1 MKFVYGIAGFA
12 AGLMAGL
19 LLVAIETN
27 LLIKFQGEN
36 VRLVVMGST
45 VFLCVVTGVIT
56 GILMAKKRIG

>member
-12 AGLMAGL
+12 TGLMAGL

-56 GILMAKKRIG
+56 GISMAKKRIG